1 MILTYIPVER
11 RPNCDNVAVH
21 EIICVM
27 SMNNEGKLS
36 NGSKASL
43 DQKSLW
49 PLTGLGSGDWVQ
61 EECKTINKT
70 IDCKDWMKERLIEI
84 AVVLSAIGSFGRL
97 ISQRLFFLY

>member
-61 EECKTINKT
+61 EE
-70 IDCKDWMKERLIEI
+70 DDRL
-84 AVVLSAIGSFGRL
+84 
-97 ISQRLFFLY
+97 QRLDEGTPDRKVQSVLLGV